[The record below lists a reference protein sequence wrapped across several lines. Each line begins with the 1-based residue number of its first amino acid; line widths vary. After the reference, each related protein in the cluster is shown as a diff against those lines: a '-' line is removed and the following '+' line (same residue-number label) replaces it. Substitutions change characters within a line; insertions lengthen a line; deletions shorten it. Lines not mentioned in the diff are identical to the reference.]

1 MTAKTLLHSF
11 PEGTF
16 IPSVFEKSHGIGG
29 LWPVGVN
36 HGAEPRINSWAR
48 TNLSRFTVA
57 FSDLAWDSVMGD
69 EELSIFPQARQVGKY
84 LEKYAD
90 LYIPKGVLRL
100 GKEVVRTV
108 RETDGL
114 RARWTVQWTSRR
126 YVYSHIQ

>member
-1 MTAKTLLHSF
+1 
-11 PEGTF
+11 
-16 IPSVFEKSHGIGG
+16 
-29 LWPVGVN
+29 
-36 HGAEPRINSWAR
+36 
-48 TNLSRFTVA
+48 
-57 FSDLAWDSVMGD
+57 MGD